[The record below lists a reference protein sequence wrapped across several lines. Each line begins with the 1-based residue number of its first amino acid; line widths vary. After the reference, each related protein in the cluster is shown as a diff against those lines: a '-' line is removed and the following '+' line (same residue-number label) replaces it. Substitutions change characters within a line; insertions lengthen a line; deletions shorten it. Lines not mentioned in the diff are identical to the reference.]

1 MACRPRRINI
11 TESASRLSGAGAE
24 ATRAQQRKLPRPL
37 SFCDRI
43 CYTGNH
49 LKLCVLISPQ
59 RSDCRCR
66 FNAAPAARIRDY
78 HTFDIFNNIA
88 ARLNYDPVRQFAE
101 NRAGLCRAVSERD
114 RFCAPHG
121 ADQLPLQDLYICLI
135 DCAAAIHLF
144 LSFLKSAISGCNPVS
159 IEKIPSK
166 VHCAPPLTAVVRGAH
181 NNDSVRVQIPQ
192 FKL

>member
-11 TESASRLSGAGAE
+11 TESASRLTGAGAE
-24 ATRAQQRKLPRPL
+24 ATRARQRKLPRPL

-49 LKLCVLISPQ
+49 LKLGVLISPQ

-66 FNAAPAARIRDY
+66 FNAAPASGIGNY
-78 HTFDIFNNIA
+78 HSFDIFDDIA
-88 ARLNYDPVRQFAE
+88 ARLNYNPVRQFAE
-101 NRAGLCRAVSERD
+101 NRAGFCRAVSERD

-135 DCAAAIHLF
+135 GYAAAIHLVF
-144 LSFLKSAISGCNPVS
+144 SFPKSVISGCNPVS
-159 IEKIPSK
+159 I
-166 VHCAPPLTAVVRGAH
+166 
-181 NNDSVRVQIPQ
+181 
-192 FKL
+192 